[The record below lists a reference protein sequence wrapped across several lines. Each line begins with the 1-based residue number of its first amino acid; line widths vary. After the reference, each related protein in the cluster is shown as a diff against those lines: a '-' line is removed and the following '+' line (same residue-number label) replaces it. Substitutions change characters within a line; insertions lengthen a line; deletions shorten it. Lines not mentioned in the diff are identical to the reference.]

1 MIKFKYYLGERVD
14 TTQNASVT
22 ELFPALAFNM
32 NFKPR
37 SPEDFKKFLYKLN
50 LKNAKTKKAFVNDS
64 NIDAGQKVI
73 DNLTSMTDKMLKD
86 KLENAIGITDYL
98 YDLHNDKPIDKVIWG
113 YREKPKGIPKNHA
126 GDIFV
131 FFKNKKSIGISLKAG
146 TKKSKEPLKNTYV
159 GTQYKRLGVDIKPL
173 ENALWNR
180 VYSKLPGIEKF
191 ATKKNYIEKK
201 RDVTPLFVDLFVNNR
216 EFADDLYKE
225 MLKVSRQQMC
235 KVLNNMSTPDF
246 VKWVKSTFN
255 IQRKGETV
263 PLILVKAVGKTA
275 EQKGDD
281 IADILP
287 LVVSHNAYLNK
298 KSVQEYFIDVKTP
311 EDSKTII
318 MTIRSDSGVRPEK
331 GSTGQG
337 RLGQYTQL
345 KMLYSGI
352 K

>member
-1 MIKFKYYLGERVD
+1 MIKFKNYLGERVD

-37 SPEDFKKFLYKLN
+37 SVEDFKKFLYKVNLN
-50 LKNAKTKKAFVNDS
+50 TAKTKKTFVNDS
-64 NIDAGQKVI
+64 NINAGQKVI

-113 YREKPKGIPKNHA
+113 YREKPRGIPKNHA

-173 ENALWNR
+173 ENALWDR
-180 VYSKLPGIEKF
+180 VYSKLPGIEEV

-225 MLKVSRQQMC
+225 MLKS
-235 KVLNNMSTPDF
+235 
-246 VKWVKSTFN
+246 
-255 IQRKGETV
+255 I
-263 PLILVKAVGKTA
+263 KTTN
-275 EQKGDD
+275 
-281 IADILP
+281 
-287 LVVSHNAYLNK
+287 V
-298 KSVQEYFIDVKTP
+298 
-311 EDSKTII
+311 
-318 MTIRSDSGVRPEK
+318 
-331 GSTGQG
+331 
-337 RLGQYTQL
+337 
-345 KMLYSGI
+345 
-352 K
+352 

>member
-1 MIKFKYYLGERVD
+1 M
-14 TTQNASVT
+14 
-22 ELFPALAFNM
+22 
-32 NFKPR
+32 
-37 SPEDFKKFLYKLN
+37 
-50 LKNAKTKKAFVNDS
+50 
-64 NIDAGQKVI
+64 
-73 DNLTSMTDKMLKD
+73 
-86 KLENAIGITDYL
+86 
-98 YDLHNDKPIDKVIWG
+98 
-113 YREKPKGIPKNHA
+113 
-126 GDIFV
+126 
-131 FFKNKKSIGISLKAG
+131 
-146 TKKSKEPLKNTYV
+146 
-159 GTQYKRLGVDIKPL
+159 
-173 ENALWNR
+173 
-180 VYSKLPGIEKF
+180 
-191 ATKKNYIEKK
+191 
-201 RDVTPLFVDLFVNNR
+201 FVDLFVNNR
-216 EFADDLYKE
+216 EFADELYKE

-235 KVLNNMSTPDF
+235 KVLNDMSTPDF

-287 LVVSHNAYLNK
+287 LVVSHNAYLNT

>member
-1 MIKFKYYLGERVD
+1 MIKFKNYLGERVD

-37 SPEDFKKFLYKLN
+37 SVEDFKKFLYKVNLN
-50 LKNAKTKKAFVNDS
+50 TAKTKKTFVNAS
-64 NIDAGQKVI
+64 NIESGKKVI
-73 DNLTSMTDKMLKD
+73 DNLTTMSDKMLKD

-98 YDLHNDKPIDKVIWG
+98 YDLHNDKPIDKVVWG
-113 YREKPKGIPKNHA
+113 YREKPRGIPEKHA

-146 TKKSKEPLKNTYV
+146 TKKSKEPLTNTYV
-159 GTQYKRLGVDIKPL
+159 ATQYKRLGVDMKPL
-173 ENALWNR
+173 EDALWSR
-180 VYSKLPGIEKF
+180 VYSKLPGIEEV
-191 ATKKNYIEKK
+191 AKKSNYIERKG
-201 RDVTPLFVDLFVNNR
+201 DVTPLFVDLFLNNR
-216 EFADDLYKE
+216 EFADELYKE

-235 KVLNNMSTPDF
+235 KVLNDMSTPDF

-263 PLILVKAVGKTA
+263 PLILVKAVGKKA

-287 LVVSHNAYLNK
+287 LVISHNAYLNK
-298 KSVQEYFIDVKTP
+298 KSVQEYFIDIKTP

-318 MTIRSDSGVRPEK
+318 MTIRSDKSIKASK
-331 GSTGQG
+331 GSRGQG
-337 RLGQYTQL
+337 RLGQYT
-345 KMLYSGI
+345 MLSLI
-352 K
+352 HI